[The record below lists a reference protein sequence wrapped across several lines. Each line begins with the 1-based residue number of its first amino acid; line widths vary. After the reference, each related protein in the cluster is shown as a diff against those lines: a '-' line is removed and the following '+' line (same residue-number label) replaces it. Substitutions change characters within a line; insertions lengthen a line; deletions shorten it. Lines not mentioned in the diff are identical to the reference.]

1 MKSKL
6 YGLLLPRISC
16 NSNKYT
22 GKPSHKSA
30 HEFDSVQHFTR
41 IYLRSKIAH
50 LLHKQVLQSQN
61 LNTAAILSRPSPSFY
76 RSAAHSH
83 LDPVKSL
90 DQNRSLNLQ
99 VELPIQLES
108 PQCSGS
114 SRTLYCCSRKKKKGL
129 LGQGEPGLSA
139 GLGGIQQF

>member
-1 MKSKL
+1 MVCC
-6 YGLLLPRISC
+6 YQGYPVIQISILENPPI
-16 NSNKYT
+16 NSAY
-22 GKPSHKSA
+22 
-30 HEFDSVQHFTR
+30 EFNSVQHFTR

-90 DQNRSLNLQ
+90 D
-99 VELPIQLES
+99 
-108 PQCSGS
+108 
-114 SRTLYCCSRKKKKGL
+114 
-129 LGQGEPGLSA
+129 
-139 GLGGIQQF
+139 